1 MNPTGGLPPPLP
13 VLDPSRATGSIVGMT
28 TSKIA
33 VSVPSD
39 VLTRARAAV
48 RKGHGTSLSAYV
60 SSALDQKLM
69 QDELDELLEEM
80 LAETGG
86 PLTNAELRRA
96 REALGSPA
104 PRARA
109 RKS

>member
-1 MNPTGGLPPPLP
+1 MTRGR
-13 VLDPSRATGSIVGMT
+13 RAGSIVGMT

-33 VSVPSD
+33 VSVPSE

-48 RKGHGTSLSAYV
+48 RKGRGASLSAYV
-60 SSALDQKLM
+60 SAALDQKLM
-69 QDELDELLEEM
+69 QDELDELLDEM

-86 PLTNAELRRA
+86 PLTSSELRRA
-96 REALGSPA
+96 REALKGSGT
-104 PRARA
+104 RARA